1 MFSFIKRKK
10 ETPLNVSTLKVDIHS
25 HLIPAIDDGIQSV
38 EQGLEILREMEALGY
53 EKVITT
59 PHTFPG
65 SFDNTPEI
73 ILEGLKKMQ
82 DAVRN
87 EGINITMEAATE
99 YYMDDIFLKMLEN
112 DEPLMTFG
120 ENHVLFETG
129 FMSPPPFMKEAIFLM
144 NIKGYK
150 PVYAHPERYEYL
162 IQDKALL
169 EEMIDRDVVFQMN
182 LGSLAGAYGKPVQK
196 FAEKL
201 IDQKVVRLVGTDCH
215 HMGHIDALKKTIQSK
230 YFQKLMQLE
239 LLNNT
244 L

>member
-1 MFSFIKRKK
+1 MD
-10 ETPLNVSTLKVDIHS
+10 VSALKVDVHS
-25 HLIPAIDDGIQSV
+25 HLIPAIDDGIQTI
-38 EQGLEILREMEALGY
+38 EDGLDILREMEALGY

-59 PHTFPG
+59 PHTMPG

-73 ILEGLKKMQ
+73 ILSGLETMRTAIKE
-82 DAVRN
+82 A
-87 EGINITMEAATE
+87 GINITMEAATE
-99 YYMDDIFLKMLEN
+99 YYMDDVFLAKLEN

-120 ENHVLFETG
+120 ANYVLFETG
-129 FMSPPPFMKEAIFLM
+129 FLSPPPFIKEAIFLM

-162 IQDKALL
+162 IQDKNML
-169 EEMIDRDVVFQMN
+169 EEMLDRSVIFQLN
-182 LGSLAGAYGKPVQK
+182 LASLAGGYGKPVQK

-201 IDQKVVRLVGTDCH
+201 IDMKAIGLVGTDCH
-215 HMGHIDALKKTIQSK
+215 HMGHIEALKKTLQGK

>member
-1 MFSFIKRKK
+1 MR
-10 ETPLNVSTLKVDIHS
+10 VSPLKVDIHS
-25 HLIPAIDDGIQSV
+25 HLIPAIDDGIQSID
-38 EQGLEILREMEALGY
+38 QGLEILREMASLGY

-59 PHTFPG
+59 PHTMPG
-65 SFDNTPEI
+65 SYDNTPEI
-73 ILEGLKKMQ
+73 ILDGLAKMKSAIQ
-82 DAVRN
+82 E
-87 EGINITMEAATE
+87 EGISITMEAATE
-99 YYMDDIFLKMLEN
+99 YYMDDIFLHKLEN

-120 ENHVLFETG
+120 KNYVLFETG
-129 FMSPPPFMKEAIFLM
+129 FISPPPFMKEAIFLM

-162 IQDKALL
+162 IQDKELL
-169 EEMIDRDVVFQMN
+169 EEIIDRDVVFQLN

-201 IDQKVVRLVGTDCH
+201 VDQKVVRMVGTDCH

-230 YFQKLMQLE
+230 YYQKLMQLE